1 MAVDLSTA
9 ADSTVAPK
17 SRATAL
23 PPTSDRELAVVVEHI
38 SVHFDLYERSD
49 SDGLSGQFGL
59 RRRRKR
65 RVTAVDDV
73 SFTVHQGERVGL
85 IGTNGAGK
93 TTTLSAVAGLVPVSR
108 GTILTS
114 ARPVFLGVGA
124 ALNGRLTGRENIRV
138 GLIALGATRQEARG
152 MADEIIEFSGL
163 NDRIDL
169 PVRTYSSGMRAR
181 LQFSIAIATEPKIL
195 IVDET
200 LAVGD
205 ARFRKRSTRAI
216 RHKLARTSTLFF
228 VSHNNQHVSRLCERL
243 IWLDGGRMVM
253 DGPSAEVIAAYE
265 EALRDDDDDEEDDLD
280 ASGDA

>member
-1 MAVDLSTA
+1 VADIVHASPTEA
-9 ADSTVAPK
+9 APAP
-17 SRATAL
+17 
-23 PPTSDRELAVVVEHI
+23 PPREGRELAVVVENI
-38 SVHFDLYERSD
+38 SVTFDLYERSD
-49 SDGLSGQFGL
+49 TDGMLGQFGL
-59 RRRRKR
+59 RRRRRR
-65 RVTAVDDV
+65 RVVAVEDV
-73 SFTVHQGERVGL
+73 SFTVHRGERVGF

-138 GLIALGATRQEARG
+138 GLIALGASRKEAAA
-152 MADEIIEFSGL
+152 MAQGIIDFSQL

-169 PVRTYSSGMRAR
+169 PVRTFSSGMRAR
-181 LQFSIAIATEPKIL
+181 LQFSIAIATDPKIL

-216 RHKLARTSTLFF
+216 RHKLANTSTLFF
-228 VSHNNQHVSRLCERL
+228 VSHNNNHVARLCERL

-253 DGPSAEVIAAYE
+253 DGPSNEVIAAYE
-265 EALRDDDDDEEDDLD
+265 ESLRDDDDDDDD
-280 ASGDA
+280 DVSAGT